1 MSNSEPINIEVD
13 DPIVLELLPAYIK
26 HRRLEIF
33 QLQRLVNQNDFDK
46 IRIIGH
52 NLKGSGGLYGMP
64 QVSEYGA
71 MLESRSLAQD
81 TDDLLK
87 VLKEMESFLERIN
100 LPS

>member
-1 MSNSEPINIEVD
+1 MSNSQPIDIKVD

-64 QVSEYGA
+64 QISEYGA
-71 MLESRSLAQD
+71 LLEDRSLAQD
-81 TDDLLK
+81 SEDLLK
-87 VLKEMESFLERIN
+87 VVQKIENFLERIN
-100 LPS
+100 FPG